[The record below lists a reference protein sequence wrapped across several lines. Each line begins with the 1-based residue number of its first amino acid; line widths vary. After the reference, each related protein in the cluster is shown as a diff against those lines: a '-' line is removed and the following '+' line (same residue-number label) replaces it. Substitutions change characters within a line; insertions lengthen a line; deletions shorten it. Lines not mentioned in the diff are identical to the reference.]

1 MGSQKEDLL
10 VSHVLKVVQYAAR
23 LTLRVDSSMS
33 SWKAR
38 PIVYYQS
45 MSMHLRRLSAPFLFL
60 CVMVLAVAACSGG
73 STTPTTTGTT
83 LATTQLLRFP
93 NVGIA
98 DANSAF
104 LDPAQGPDANTAQ
117 VAGMIYSGLVKSDVN
132 LNVVP
137 DQATWDIS
145 PDNKVYTFHLKPGI
159 TFSDGTP
166 VTAQTYVYTLT
177 RALLPA
183 ENSPIATFF
192 EGNIVGAMDVNSK
205 KATTLVGVKAV
216 DNQTLQITLT
226 QPTPYFL
233 EVLTN
238 YLYFPLN
245 KAVIDQYGA
254 TGWPNHVAGNAVG
267 TGPFMVKEWDH
278 KVKMVLV
285 PNPHYYGAKTKLTE
299 VDMYFV
305 SDPHTAFAAYQAKQY
320 DFDWNIIPAEQSS
333 AQSMAG
339 FTRKSLLQTDL
350 LFFNNKMP
358 PFDNVSVR
366 QAFAYAIDK
375 PLLVRAI
382 FKDAVV
388 PAQTIIPPGMP
399 GYQPNYPGLPFDK
412 AKAKSLLQGVYPD
425 VSKVPPITFSY
436 PNSQVTPAEAATLQ
450 QMWQDALGIH
460 VNLRPVDLTAYNTQ
474 TTNHQ
479 VQFGFTQWGADFPD
493 PYDWLALNL
502 LPNASN
508 NSGEWS
514 NAAFAQTVS
523 QAEQSSG
530 DARIKLYNQA
540 EQIAISEVGWLP
552 IDHEALAAIIPP
564 WLHGITLNGN
574 GLYFGDWS
582 NVYVLQH

>member
-1 MGSQKEDLL
+1 M
-10 VSHVLKVVQYAAR
+10 
-23 LTLRVDSSMS
+23 
-33 SWKAR
+33 
-38 PIVYYQS
+38 VYYQS
-45 MSMHLRRLSAPFLFL
+45 MSIPLRRLTAPFLFL
-60 CVMVLAVAACSGG
+60 CVLVLAVAACGG

-183 ENSPIATFF
+183 VNSTIATFF

-205 KATTLVGVKAV
+205 KTTTLAGVKAV

-245 KAVIDQYGA
+245 KAVIDQYGE
-254 TGWPNHVAGNAVG
+254 TDWPNHVAGSAVG

-305 SDPHTAFAAYQAKQY
+305 SDPNTAFAAYQAKEY
-320 DFDWNIIPAEQSS
+320 DFVWNITPAEQST

-358 PFDNVSVR
+358 PFDNVAVR

-375 PLLVRAI
+375 PLLVHAI

-436 PNSQVTPAEAATLQ
+436 PSSQVTPAEAAALQ
-450 QMWQDALGIH
+450 QMWQDALGIN
-460 VNLRPVDLTAYNTQ
+460 VNLRPVDLNAYNTQ
-474 TTNHQ
+474 TANHQ

-508 NSGEWS
+508 NSGEWN
-514 NAAFAQTVS
+514 NAAFAQTIS

-564 WLHGITLNGN
+564 WLHGVTLNGN

-582 NVYVLQH
+582 NVYILQH

>member
-1 MGSQKEDLL
+1 ML
-10 VSHVLKVVQYAAR
+10 
-23 LTLRVDSSMS
+23 M
-33 SWKAR
+33 
-38 PIVYYQS
+38 P
-45 MSMHLRRLSAPFLFL
+45 
-60 CVMVLAVAACSGG
+60 VLAACGG
-73 STTPTTTGTT
+73 ASTTPTTSSST
-83 LATTQLLRFP
+83 LASKQVLRFP

-117 VAGMIYSGLVKSDVN
+117 VASMIYSGLVKSDVN

-137 DQATWDIS
+137 DQATWDVS
-145 PDNKVYTFHLKPGI
+145 ADNKVYTFHIKPGI

-177 RALLPA
+177 RALLPSI
-183 ENSPIATFF
+183 NSPIAPFF
-192 EGNIVGAMDVNSK
+192 ESNIVGAMDVNSK
-205 KATTLVGVKAV
+205 KTTTLAGVKAL
-216 DNQTLQITLT
+216 DDQTLQITLT

-233 EVLTN
+233 EEATN
-238 YLYFPLN
+238 FLYFPLN
-245 KAVIDQYGA
+245 KTIIDQYGQ
-254 TGWPNHVAGNAVG
+254 TDWPNHVAGSGVG

-299 VDMYFV
+299 VDMFFV
-305 SDPHTAFAAYQAKQY
+305 NDLRTAYEAYQAKQY
-320 DFDWNIIPAEQSS
+320 DFIWNITPNDQQA
-333 AQSMAG
+333 AKGTPG
-339 FTRKSLLQTDL
+339 FVRKSLLQSDL

-358 PFDNVSVR
+358 PFNSAAVR

-388 PAQTIIPPGMP
+388 AAPTIIPPGMP
-399 GYQPNYPGLPFDK
+399 GYQPGYAGIPFDK
-412 AKAKSLLQGVYPD
+412 AKAKSLLQSVYPD

-436 PNSQVTPAEAATLQ
+436 PNSQVTPAESATLQ
-450 QMWQDALGIH
+450 QMWQNALGIT

-479 VQFGFTQWGADFPD
+479 IQFGFTQWGADFPD

-502 LPNASN
+502 LSNASN
-508 NSGEWS
+508 NNGEWS
-514 NAAFAQTVS
+514 NPTFDQTIQ

-540 EQIAISEVGWLP
+540 EQIAIQDVGWLP
-552 IDHEALAAIIPP
+552 LDHEAMAAIIPS
-564 WLHGITLNGN
+564 WLHGVVLNGN
-574 GLYFGDWS
+574 GLFFGDWS
-582 NVYVLQH
+582 NVYLSQH

>member
-1 MGSQKEDLL
+1 M
-10 VSHVLKVVQYAAR
+10 
-23 LTLRVDSSMS
+23 
-33 SWKAR
+33 
-38 PIVYYQS
+38 YYQS
-45 MSMHLRRLSAPFLFL
+45 MPIHLRRLSAPFLFL
-60 CVMVLAVAACSGG
+60 CVLVLAVAACGG
-73 STTPTTTGTT
+73 GTTPTTTSTT

-117 VAGMIYSGLVKSDVN
+117 VAGMIYSGLVKSDVH

-145 PDNKVYTFHLKPGI
+145 PDNKVYTFHLKQGI

-205 KATTLVGVKAV
+205 RATTLAGVKAV

-245 KAVIDQYGA
+245 KAVISQYGE
-254 TGWPNHVAGNAVG
+254 TDWPNHVAGSAVG

-299 VDMYFV
+299 VDMSFV
-305 SDPHTAFAAYQAKQY
+305 NDPHTAFEAYQAKEY
-320 DFDWNIIPAEQSS
+320 DFVWNIMPSEQAN

-358 PFDNVSVR
+358 PFDNVAVR

-375 PLLVRAI
+375 PLLVHAI

-412 AKAKSLLQGVYPD
+412 AKAKSLIQGVYPD

-436 PNSQVTPAEAATLQ
+436 PNSQVTPAESATLQ

-508 NSGEWS
+508 NSGEWN
-514 NAAFAQTVS
+514 NAAFAQTIS

-552 IDHEALAAIIPP
+552 IDHEALAAIIPS
-564 WLHGITLNGN
+564 WLHGVTLNGN

-582 NVYVLQH
+582 NVYILQH